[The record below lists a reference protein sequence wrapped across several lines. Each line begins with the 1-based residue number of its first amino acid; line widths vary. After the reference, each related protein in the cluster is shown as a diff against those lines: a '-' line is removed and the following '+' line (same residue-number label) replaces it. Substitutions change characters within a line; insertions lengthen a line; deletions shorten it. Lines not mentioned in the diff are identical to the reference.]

1 MDQTAPQILPPATA
15 AECDA
20 ALPDI
25 LSAPKDGAV
34 IEQLC
39 FRSDYGLRDHPD
51 HLDLTVGEG
60 IRGERWTKKPSL
72 TLPDGSPD
80 PRIQVSILPKRI
92 MDLCWRDRANT
103 PHPGDTMIVDMDL
116 GHENLP
122 VGTRLQAGSAVL
134 LVSDKFNTGCTKW
147 RDRYGQ
153 DSLRWINRKEN
164 RPHRLRGILC
174 KIVQDGTVRVGDQLA
189 KL

>member
-1 MDQTAPQILPPATA
+1 MNQTAPQTLPPATA

-25 LSAPKDGAV
+25 LAAPKDGAV

-60 IRGERWTKKPSL
+60 IRGERWTKKPWL

-134 LVSDKFNTGCTKW
+134 EVSDKFNTGCTKW
-147 RDRYGQ
+147 RDRYGK